1 MRSDGGT
8 GSERMVGRICGFTYT
23 HRYAFAGECMVRSDG
38 AICVQWL
45 IRGWVRPAEIMDS

>member
-38 AICVQWL
+38 AI
-45 IRGWVRPAEIMDS
+45 